1 MIANFSRIFF
11 LFILVNFLCRQHTVA
26 QTTANVK
33 GNTYAVVIGISKYEN
48 KGIEQLEFA
57 DRDANAFAD
66 YLRSKA
72 GGSVPEQNIRLLVNE
87 KATLSA
93 VYESLE
99 WLLEVCQENDLVY
112 FYFSGHGDLENVT
125 ISSDGYLICYNSPR
139 TNYIYNAV
147 QIDYLNKVA
156 NTLSVRNNGKV
167 ILVTDACHS
176 GKLTGS
182 TPGANLAAEQLRK
195 VQKNEIRMSSCTTDQ
210 LSAEDAG
217 WGGGRGVFSYYL
229 VNGLKG
235 LADKGKDG
243 VITVSEI
250 KNFLDSTLSRDPLLI
265 SRQQKQTPVVNG
277 ENEFRLAVVDKT
289 TLNTLSNN
297 LAAPAPAPVV
307 TGTVLKPIPKQ
318 PDAVFF
324 EVMSAYP
331 VEDIVGFG
339 YLDGSK
345 TAELPFEIMARLQL
359 SESERDTI
367 THVSEQLRNKLAGN
381 PDAQRRF
388 NNKIAGF
395 LSDRGQELINSYL
408 EGDEAELNR
417 RMYYNSGQ
425 NFYDNYVSM
434 FSVALRLASPGTE
447 LSKLL
452 QVKQHY
458 FKGLAARLKIPL
470 LGKQDSLVA
479 IDLAEQL
486 LAYKLEENAA
496 YINNELG
503 NVYKLKDNFE
513 LAEKYYLRA
522 SQISPAW
529 AIPWNNLAGIH
540 LLKGKHDKAREALA
554 EAKKLQPRLQS
565 VYLTEGLIDETQKN
579 YLFAE
584 EMYRRA
590 IEINSRHYFPF
601 DRLGYVYLNCIEYKS
616 ADSCFKEADDRKKGF
631 RINESAEPEPFPKEV
646 IIVLSPG
653 ICYFDSSMLKDND
666 IIGYTYWAMML
677 DRTGQQDRADRIYR
691 RLLSLDSRS
700 PVLYHIYAGMLYEQ
714 KKWQQAEAMYKLA
727 KAYYTDP
734 VSFDHYCDS
743 LKKFIAANKEITINC
758 LYDEFKR
765 QYYSQMEDDF
775 FLGSIYESWN
785 HFDEAETIY
794 RSLIKQDRFHLPAYY
809 KLWNLFENTSR
820 FSKAEEVLL
829 QYSAVNVE
837 NGRFE
842 LDAFYKRMIEREPGN
857 WKWYYKA
864 GSNLYNIASDSL
876 EGYEYDRMQIKPDAG
891 GIPNFTR
898 KLPVKENFEKKQW
911 DEGLVPGTREML
923 TKPEE
928 LFLPRTEAIAYFR
941 KADSLMREPVDIVAD
956 MYNKTAD
963 LYVWL
968 GLPGFAELYYK
979 KAIDI
984 LPVSASNRMKLVDAA
999 VGLWHFTDALE
1010 QLDTL
1015 YNRKEINYSH
1025 QVMLGDFCAR
1035 AGRSDKAASILAEA
1049 ARVYP
1054 VQSVALT
1061 ELQAKQQFMAGNKTA
1076 AILLYKKLLESS
1088 PGNKELMYTIA
1099 RAYAQS
1105 GKTGSA
1111 MEWLERS
1118 LEKGFRY
1125 SFVLSYDT
1133 SWKGIRDSSKFK
1145 ELLSKYGM

>member
-1 MIANFSRIFF
+1 
-11 LFILVNFLCRQHTVA
+11 
-26 QTTANVK
+26 
-33 GNTYAVVIGISKYEN
+33 
-48 KGIEQLEFA
+48 
-57 DRDANAFAD
+57 
-66 YLRSKA
+66 
-72 GGSVPEQNIRLLVNE
+72 
-87 KATLSA
+87 
-93 VYESLE
+93 
-99 WLLEVCQENDLVY
+99 
-112 FYFSGHGDLENVT
+112 
-125 ISSDGYLICYNSPR
+125 
-139 TNYIYNAV
+139 
-147 QIDYLNKVA
+147 
-156 NTLSVRNNGKV
+156 

-176 GKLTGS
+176 GKLSGS

-235 LADKGKDG
+235 LADKGRDG

-277 ENEFRLAVVDKT
+277 ENGFRLAVVDQS

-297 LAAPAPAPVV
+297 IAAPAPAPVV

-318 PDAVFF
+318 PEAVFY
-324 EVMSAYP
+324 EVMSGYA

-345 TAELPFEIMARLQL
+345 TSELPFDIMARLQL

-367 THVSEQLRNKLAGN
+367 TQVSEQLRNKLADN
-381 PDAQRRF
+381 PDAQRKF

-470 LGKQDSLVA
+470 LGKQDSLIA
-479 IDLAEQL
+479 IDQYEQL
-486 LAYKLEENAA
+486 QAYKLEENAA

-503 NVYKLKDNFE
+503 NVYKLKDNYE

-540 LLKGKHDKAREALA
+540 MLKGKYDKAREALA

-565 VYLTEGLIDETQKN
+565 VYLTEGLINEAQKN

-601 DRLGYVYLNCIEYKS
+601 DRLGYVYLNSAAYKS
-616 ADSCFKEADDRKKGF
+616 ADSCFEESEARKKGF
-631 RINESAEPEPFPKEV
+631 RIDEPAEPEPAAKNITMVHTPIF
-646 IIVLSPG
+646 
-653 ICYFDSSMLKDND
+653 CYLDTSILREND
-666 IIGYTYWAMML
+666 IISNSYWAML
-677 DRTGQQDRADRIYR
+677 LSTSGRIEQADKIYR
-691 RLLSLDSRS
+691 KLLVIDSRS
-700 PVLYHIYAGMLYEQ
+700 PVNYHVYGTMLYSQ
-714 KKWQQAEAMYKLA
+714 NKWQQAEAMFKLA
-727 KAYYTDP
+727 KIYYADP

-743 LKKFIAANKEITINC
+743 LKKLISTTNETAIRCF
-758 LYDEFKR
+758 YDVFKSK
-765 QYYSQMEDDF
+765 YYARWEDDF
-775 FLGSIYESWN
+775 FLASIYENWN
-785 HFDEAETIY
+785 HFDEAIKLY
-794 RSLIKQDRFHLPAYY
+794 RNLIKQDPLHLPAYY
-809 KLWNLFENTSR
+809 KLWNLFENTSM
-820 FSKAEEVLL
+820 FGKAEEVLL
-829 QYSAVNVE
+829 QYAAVNVE
-837 NGRFE
+837 KGRFE
-842 LDAFYKRMIEREPGN
+842 LDNFYKRMIGREPGN
-857 WKWYYKA
+857 WNWYYKA

-928 LFLPRTEAIAYFR
+928 LFLPRTEAIACFR

-956 MYNKTAD
+956 MYNKTGD
-963 LYVWL
+963 LYMWL
-968 GLPGFAELYYK
+968 GLPGFAESYYK
-979 KAIDI
+979 KAVDMM
-984 LPVSASNRMKLVDAA
+984 PMYASNRMKLVETAIQS
-999 VGLWHFTDALE
+999 WHFTAALE
-1010 QLDTL
+1010 QLDSL
-1015 YNRKEINYSH
+1015 YNRKEINYAQ
-1025 QVMLGDFCAR
+1025 QVMMSDFYAR
-1035 AGRSDKAASILAEA
+1035 VGKSEKALAILSEA

-1054 VQSVALT
+1054 NQLPEIQ
-1061 ELQAKQQFMAGNKTA
+1061 ELQAKFQLIAGNSTE
-1076 AILLYKKLLESS
+1076 AISLYKKLLESA
-1088 PGNKELMYTIA
+1088 PGNKDYAYSIA

-1105 GKTGSA
+1105 GRKSNA
-1111 MEWLERS
+1111 LEWLERS
-1118 LEKGFRY
+1118 LQNGFSY
-1125 SFVLSYDT
+1125 KLVLSYDA
-1133 SWKGIRDSSKFK
+1133 SWNGIRDGSRFR
-1145 ELLSKYGM
+1145 ELMRKYGM